1 MIYMSSDYV
10 YTAKFEGGQTVALT
24 MNDMEKIAKQY
35 RFLTVKHFIES
46 YYPEGK
52 DDLNELTNETIFQM
66 NMFKSDMMV
75 ALEDAIYIIE
85 QEKKEKEAR

>member
-1 MIYMSSDYV
+1 MSSDYV
-10 YTAKFEGGQTVALT
+10 YIAKFEGGQTVALT

-46 YYPEGK
+46 YYPKGK

-75 ALEDAIYIIE
+75 ALEDAIFIVE
-85 QEKKEKEAR
+85 QSKKEREAR